1 MNASQANPR
10 KPKALTKGSKVALF
24 APASPADHQEILTGI
39 AELRRLGFEF
49 SPAPMST
56 PEGYFAGS
64 LQTRLEGFLS
74 ALRDSA
80 IRGLVATR
88 GGYGAGYLLGSDF
101 SSELKDPKCIIGF
114 SDLTSLQ
121 IYLWQKAA
129 WVTFHGPMAAAGF
142 NHGADDAHGYDEHSF
157 LQAVANT
164 ATGWSVPLRA
174 ESLVPGEVEGRLL
187 GGCLT
192 ILQTSLGTPWELDT
206 TGAILVLEDVAMK
219 PYQVDRALLHLL
231 QAGKFGA
238 VKAIILGEFPN
249 GDAPSPGSPSTRDVC
264 ARILFPLGIPV
275 IYGAPVGHS
284 KRAMLTLPLGI
295 RARLRAQGE
304 GTLEFLEPAVVP

>member
-1 MNASQANPR
+1 VSSSRQNPR
-10 KPKALTKGSKVALF
+10 KPKALTNGSKVALF

-49 SPAPMST
+49 SPAPMAT

-74 ALRDSA
+74 ALRDKA
-80 IRGLVATR
+80 IRALVATR
-88 GGYGAGYLLGSDF
+88 GGYGASYLLGADF
-101 SSELKDPKCIIGF
+101 SSELEDPKCIIGF

-157 LQAVANT
+157 LQAVSNT
-164 ATGWSVPLRA
+164 SSGWSVPLRA
-174 ESLVPGEVEGRLL
+174 ESLVVGEAEGRLL

-192 ILQTSLGTPWELDT
+192 IVQTSLGTPWELDT
-206 TGAILVLEDVAMK
+206 RDAILVLEDRGMK
-219 PYQVDRALLHLL
+219 PYQVDRALMHLL
-231 QAGKFGA
+231 QAGKFSG
-238 VKAIILGEFPN
+238 VKAIVLGEFPD
-249 GDAPSPGSPSTRDVC
+249 GDTRHPDSPTTREVC
-264 ARILFPLGIPV
+264 ARILSPLGVPV

-284 KRAMLTLPLGI
+284 KRAMLTLPLGV
-295 RARLRAQGE
+295 RARLRAGGE
-304 GTLEFLEPAVVP
+304 GTLEFLEPAVVA

>member
-1 MNASQANPR
+1 MKASPTNPR
-10 KPKALTKGSKVALF
+10 KPKALTRGSKVALF

-74 ALRDSA
+74 ALRDGA
-80 IRGLVATR
+80 IHGLVATR
-88 GGYGAGYLLGSDF
+88 GGYGASYLLGADF
-101 SSELKDPKCIIGF
+101 SSDLQHPKCIIGF

-121 IYLWQKAA
+121 IYLWQQAA

-157 LQAVANT
+157 LQAVSNT
-164 ATGWSVPLRA
+164 STGWSVPLRA
-174 ESLVPGEVEGRLL
+174 ESLVPGQAEGRLL

-192 ILQTSLGTPWELDT
+192 IIQTSLGTPWELDT
-206 TGAILVLEDVAMK
+206 AGAILVLEDRGMK
-219 PYQVDRALLHLL
+219 PYQVDRALLHLV
-231 QAGKFGA
+231 QAGKFSG

-249 GDAPSPGSPSTRDVC
+249 GETPPVEKPTTRDVC
-264 ARILFPLGIPV
+264 ARILSPLGIPV

-295 RARLRAQGE
+295 RARLRAQE
-304 GTLEFLEPAVVP
+304 DGTLEFLEPAVVP

>member
-1 MNASQANPR
+1 VSSSRQNPR
-10 KPKALTKGSKVALF
+10 KPKALTNGSKVALF

-49 SPAPMST
+49 SPAPMAT

-74 ALRDSA
+74 ALRDKA
-80 IRGLVATR
+80 IRALVATR
-88 GGYGAGYLLGSDF
+88 GGYGASYLLGADF
-101 SSELKDPKCIIGF
+101 SSELEDPKCIIGF

-157 LQAVANT
+157 LQAVSNT
-164 ATGWSVPLRA
+164 SSGWSVPLRA
-174 ESLVPGEVEGRLL
+174 ESLVVGEAEGRLL

-192 ILQTSLGTPWELDT
+192 IVQTSLGTPWELDT
-206 TGAILVLEDVAMK
+206 GDAILVLEDRGMK
-219 PYQVDRALLHLL
+219 PYQVDRALMHLL
-231 QAGKFGA
+231 QAGKFSG
-238 VKAIILGEFPN
+238 VKAIVLGEFPD
-249 GDAPSPGSPSTRDVC
+249 GDTRHPDSPTTREVC
-264 ARILFPLGIPV
+264 ARILSPLGVPV

-284 KRAMLTLPLGI
+284 KRAMLTLPLGV
-295 RARLRAQGE
+295 RARLRAGGE
-304 GTLEFLEPAVVP
+304 GTLEFLEPAVVA

>member
-1 MNASQANPR
+1 MNISSTNPR
-10 KPKALTKGSKVALF
+10 KPKALSKGSKVALF

-74 ALRDSA
+74 ALRDRA

-88 GGYGAGYLLGSDF
+88 GGYGATYLLGTDF
-101 SSELKDPKCIIGF
+101 SSELNEPKCIIGF

-121 IYLWQKAA
+121 IYLWQKLA

-142 NHGADDAHGYDEHSF
+142 NHGADDANGYDEFSF
-157 LQAVANT
+157 LQAVSNT
-164 ATGWSVPLRA
+164 SNGWAVPLRA
-174 ESLVPGEVEGRLL
+174 ELLLAGEAEGRLL

-206 TGAILVLEDVAMK
+206 SDSILVLEDRGLK
-219 PYQVDRALLHLL
+219 PYQVDRTLLHLM
-231 QAGKFGA
+231 QAGKFSG
-238 VKAIILGEFPN
+238 VKAIILGEFPD
-249 GDAPSPGSPSTRDVC
+249 GDSPVPGSPTTRDVC
-264 ARILFPLGIPV
+264 ARILAPLGVPIV
-275 IYGAPVGHS
+275 YGAPVGHT

-295 RARLRAQGE
+295 RARLTARGE
-304 GTLEFLEPAVVP
+304 GILEFLEPAVVP

>member
-1 MNASQANPR
+1 MSPSIENPR
-10 KPKALTKGSKVALF
+10 KPAALTKGSKVALF

-49 SPAPMST
+49 SPAPLAT

-64 LQTRLEGFLS
+64 LQSRLEGFLS

-88 GGYGAGYLLGSDF
+88 GGYGASYLLGADF
-101 SSELKDPKCIIGF
+101 STELKDPKCIIGF

-121 IYLWQKAA
+121 IYLWQKAG

-142 NHGADDAHGYDEHSF
+142 NHGADDANGYDEQSF
-157 LQAVANT
+157 LQAVSNT
-164 ATGWSVPLRA
+164 STGWSVPLRA
-174 ESLVPGEVEGRLL
+174 ETLVPGEAEGRVL

-192 ILQTSLGTPWELDT
+192 IIQTSLGTPWELDT
-206 TGAILVLEDVAMK
+206 ADAILVLEDRGMK
-219 PYQVDRALLHLL
+219 PYQVDRALLHLM
-231 QAGKFGA
+231 QAGKFSG

-249 GDAPSPGSPSTRDVC
+249 GDSTSPGDPSTRDVC
-264 ARILFPLGIPV
+264 ARILSPLGIPV
-275 IYGAPVGHS
+275 TYSSPVGHS

-295 RARLRAQGE
+295 RARLRARGE

>member
-1 MNASQANPR
+1 MSPSTPIPR

-39 AELRRLGFEF
+39 AELRRLGFDF

-64 LQTRLEGFLS
+64 LESRLQGFLS

-88 GGYGAGYLLGSDF
+88 GGYGASYLLGSDF
-101 SSELKDPKCIIGF
+101 SSELNDPKCIIGF

-121 IYLWQKAA
+121 VYLWQKAS

-142 NHGADDAHGYDEHSF
+142 NHGADDANGYDEHSF
-157 LQAVANT
+157 LQAVSNT
-164 ATGWSVPLRA
+164 STGWNVPLRA
-174 ESLVPGEVEGRLL
+174 ESLVNGEAEGLLL

-192 ILQTSLGTPWELDT
+192 IIQTSLGTHWELDT
-206 TGAILVLEDVAMK
+206 AGAILVLEDRGMQ
-219 PYQVDRALLHLL
+219 PYQVDRALLHLM
-231 QAGKFGA
+231 QAGKFSG
-238 VKAIILGEFPN
+238 VKGFILGEFPN
-249 GDAPSPGSPSTRDVC
+249 GDVPNPGSPTTRDVC
-264 ARILFPLGIPV
+264 ARILSPLGVPV

-295 RARLRAQGE
+295 RARLHARGQ

>member
-1 MNASQANPR
+1 MSVFAANPR
-10 KPKALTKGSKVALF
+10 KPKALTKGSKIAVF

-74 ALRDSA
+74 ALRDGA

-88 GGYGAGYLLGSDF
+88 GGYGASYLLGSDF
-101 SSELKDPKCIIGF
+101 SAELKEPKCIIGF

-121 IYLWQKAA
+121 IYLWQKVA

-157 LQAVANT
+157 LQAVSNT
-164 ATGWSVPLRA
+164 ATGWSVPLRG
-174 ESLVPGEVEGRLL
+174 ESLVRGEAEG
-187 GGCLT
+187 
-192 ILQTSLGTPWELDT
+192 
-206 TGAILVLEDVAMK
+206 
-219 PYQVDRALLHLL
+219 
-231 QAGKFGA
+231 AG
-238 VKAIILGEFPN
+238 V
-249 GDAPSPGSPSTRDVC
+249 
-264 ARILFPLGIPV
+264 
-275 IYGAPVGHS
+275 
-284 KRAMLTLPLGI
+284 
-295 RARLRAQGE
+295 
-304 GTLEFLEPAVVP
+304 